1 MKPDATITL
10 IKYAATLDLQVMR
23 FAELRARIM
32 AGGWRRTA
40 HRVDFFHLI
49 ALTSGQCRH
58 LVDFVTTPCQAGDW
72 LLIKPGQV
80 HAFDFD
86 AQWDGWLLVFKP
98 EALPGMLTMPGGET
112 IANMAGTLPTRMT
125 PSAVEH
131 RAAVGVLEQ
140 MAADC
145 HQHPQLATGNALLRS
160 ALQHLLLRMQLLFLP
175 PDSQLAAA
183 ANKAAANR
191 FQRFSDMVET
201 GLHQQQPV
209 HHYARRLGC
218 SEKSLNRAVQAATG
232 LTAKGYLLQRTA
244 LEAKRLLVHTALPVS
259 TIGMDL
265 GFDEASNFVKFF
277 KRETG
282 MLPKAFRQRYAAAN
296 PPTPPAH

>member
-1 MKPDATITL
+1 MKPNAAIAL
-10 IKYAATLDLQVMR
+10 IKYAATLDIQVMR
-23 FAELRARIM
+23 FAELRSRIM
-32 AGGWRRTA
+32 AGGWRRSA

-49 ALTSGQCRH
+49 AVTSGQCRH

-98 EALPGMLTMPGGET
+98 EALPAKPTIPGRET
-112 IANMAGTLPTRMT
+112 SADMAGTLPARMT
-125 PSAVEH
+125 PSAAEH
-131 RAAVGVLEQ
+131 HTAVCMLAQ

-145 HQHPQLATGNALLRS
+145 HEHPQLTAGNALLRS
-160 ALQHLLLRMQLLFLP
+160 ALQHLLLRMQLLFRP
-175 PDSQLAAA
+175 PDSQHAAA
-183 ANKAAANR
+183 ANKATADR

-201 GLHQQQPV
+201 GLHRQQPA
-209 HHYARRLGC
+209 HHYANRLGC

-244 LEAKRLLVHTALPVS
+244 LEAKRLLVHTTLPVS